1 MSKDENVDK
10 LLNAVLFGTPDEAR
24 RVLKSSGGIEYTG
37 RALGAACRFRGLD
50 MVKALVESGAK
61 FTHDYGWHNTDMVF
75 EFEDGYNFVKTGR
88 YGFRY
93 SLIML
98 SGVRFRYF
106 ARNSGV
112 RTWTEHTKEDDELVN
127 REPLPASEIIRSLE
141 YLCDN
146 AKQSWFVPEWLLY
159 YAILF
164 CDDEIYTALKKLGV
178 SGFPRELSV
187 SAAFSDERDNF
198 SAAFQRLSLNK
209 VSVMMERLKKEL
221 DGKKIAFSDNL
232 YERRQ
237 SQLLAPDIW
246 RLSLEVFDRKHMNQ
260 MRLMKLFINNAAA
273 GCLKI
278 CEEYGWLR
286 NPKKRDKLLDYASK
300 HGSAECTAYLL
311 ELKNSAGD
319 ISDGLDE
326 LDLMFDFDFD
336 EPPEDPK
343 KVWNYIKRRD
353 GTLCIT
359 GYKGSRTELDV
370 PERIGKLIVT
380 AIGDD
385 AFSCVKLQMST
396 EEKELRQS
404 VTKVTL
410 PQTIQVVGKQA
421 FCGCAALT
429 EVNIPGSVTDI
440 GKNAFGGCTNLTLQI
455 PRSSY
460 AEDYC
465 VKNKVNHI
473 FTEVENL

>member
-1 MSKDENVDK
+1 MSNNANVDK
-10 LLNAVLFGTPDEAR
+10 LLHAVLFGTPDEAR
-24 RVLKSSGGIEYTG
+24 RVLINSGGIKYTG

-61 FTHDYGWHNTDMVF
+61 FTYDYVTYNTAMVF
-75 EFEDGYNFVKTGR
+75 EFEDGLKIITIHDSEYPLMLLRVV
-88 YGFRY
+88 GFRY
-93 SLIML
+93 
-98 SGVRFRYF
+98 VVYNFE
-106 ARNSGV
+106 V

-146 AKQSWFVPEWLLY
+146 AKQAWFVPEWLLY

-164 CDDEIYTALKKLGV
+164 CDDEIYTALKNLGV
-178 SGFPRELSV
+178 NGFPRELSV
-187 SAAFSDERDNF
+187 SAVFSDERCNF
-198 SAAFQRLSLNK
+198 IAAFQQLPLNK
-209 VSVMMERLKKEL
+209 VRVMLERLGKEL
-221 DGKKIAFSDNL
+221 DGKKIGFNDKL
-232 YERRQ
+232 YEDRQ
-237 SQLLAPDIW
+237 GQLLDPDIW
-246 RLSLEVFDRKHMNQ
+246 KISLEVFERTQMNQ
-260 MRLMKLFINNAAA
+260 MRLMKLFVNNNAV
-273 GCLKI
+273 GCLAI
-278 CEEYGWLR
+278 CGEYGWLR
-286 NPKKRDKLLDYASK
+286 NTKKRDKLLDYASK
-300 HGSAECTAYLL
+300 HGKAECAAYLL
-311 ELKNSAGD
+311 ELKNNAGD
-319 ISDGLDE
+319 IPDGLDE
-326 LDLMFDFDFD
+326 FDLLDLDLD
-336 EPPEDPK
+336 EPVPEDTK

-370 PERIGKLIVT
+370 PEKIGKLTVT

-385 AFSCVKLQMST
+385 AFSCVKLQMSV
-396 EEKELRQS
+396 EEKELRQT

-410 PQTIQVVGKQA
+410 PPTIKAIGNRA

-429 EVNIPGSVTDI
+429 EVNIPESVTDI
-440 GKNAFGGCTNLTLQI
+440 GKSAFGGCTNLTLQI

-465 VKNKVNHI
+465 IKNKVNHI